1 LRYWNLFGISHLGF
15 GRFAVCSIQVW
26 RGEGVS
32 REVVM
37 GKVLVTG
44 AAGFIG
50 SHLVEELV
58 RQGEDVRVLVRYNS
72 RDERGL
78 LGDLA
83 GEIQNQVEIVP
94 GDLKDP
100 DGVRKAI
107 KRCTKIF
114 HLGAL
119 IAIPYSYVHPFNFIQ
134 TNVVGT
140 AHLLNACLEDKGVEK
155 IIHTSTSEV
164 YGTAQYIPIDE
175 KHPLQA
181 QSPYAASKIAADKLA
196 ESYHHSFGLPV
207 VTIRPFNTFGPRQSL
222 RAIIPTIISQALE
235 ERRIRLGNTRPR
247 RDFLFVKD
255 TVRGFIQIG
264 KCEEAVGK
272 AVNIGTG
279 KDFSIE
285 ELVKKIL
292 GLMGKQGE
300 VVVEDRRIRPEKSE
314 VMQLL
319 SDTRLAQKLFQW
331 TPQYSLE
338 EGLKETIEWYRK
350 NLSRFKVGSYPL

>member
-1 LRYWNLFGISHLGF
+1 
-15 GRFAVCSIQVW
+15 
-26 RGEGVS
+26 
-32 REVVM
+32 M
-37 GKVLVTG
+37 PKVFVTG
-44 AAGFIG
+44 AGGFIG

-58 RQGEDVRVLVRYNS
+58 KRGEDVRVFVRYNS

-78 LGDLA
+78 LGDCPE
-83 GEIQNQVEIVP
+83 EIQDQVEVVP

-107 KRCTKIF
+107 KGCAKIF

-119 IAIPYSYVHPFNFIQ
+119 IAIPYSYIHPYNFVQ

-164 YGTAQYIPIDE
+164 YGTAQYVPIDE
-175 KHPLQA
+175 NHPLQA

-196 ESYHHSFGLPV
+196 ESYHHSFGLPI

-222 RAIIPTIISQALE
+222 RAVIPTIISQAFAGKK
-235 ERRIRLGNTRPR
+235 IRLGNTRPR

-255 TVRGFIQIG
+255 TVRGFIQAG
-264 KCEEAVGK
+264 ECEGAVGK

-279 KDFSIE
+279 TDISIE
-285 ELVKKIL
+285 ELAKKTL
-292 GLMGKQGE
+292 GLMEKEAE
-300 VVVEDRRIRPEKSE
+300 VEVEDQRIRPEKSE

-319 SDTRLAQKLFQW
+319 SDTRLAQKLFRW
-331 TPQYSLE
+331 APRYTLE
-338 EGLKETIEWYRK
+338 DGLKEAIEWYRK
-350 NLSRFKVGSYPL
+350 NLSRFKVGRYPL